1 LHRGARQSG
10 FLGGLLD
17 ALVACTVMD
26 QQTDGE
32 TTGQTTGQTTG
43 AGDGDEQGP
52 REERWARS
60 FGTVAAAYERG
71 RPGYPSDGVRWLVGR
86 DAASVLEV
94 GAGTGKLT
102 AELIAQGHDVL
113 ATEPDENM
121 LAVLRE
127 SLPVARTALATAEEL
142 PAGDRSID
150 VVVAAQAF
158 HWFDHDVALPE
169 IARVLKPGGVLAMV
183 WNLRDDKIPW
193 VRRLGDLIGTQE
205 QLTDPSEVI
214 AASGLFEPVESQR
227 FKHWQDINRDSV
239 VDLVLSRSNVSTLPD
254 DERAAKLAEVAAF
267 YDDFGRG
274 YDGMQLPYVTHCFRA
289 RVIDRLGGR
298 AGPAVDAEDEQ
309 AGPPGDGSDSD
320 MLLIDFR

>member
-1 LHRGARQSG
+1 
-10 FLGGLLD
+10 
-17 ALVACTVMD
+17 ME

-32 TTGQTTGQTTG
+32 TTGETTG
-43 AGDGDEQGP
+43 AGGHEQVP
-52 REERWARS
+52 REELWARS
-60 FGTVAAAYERG
+60 FGAVAAAYERG
-71 RPGYPSDGVRWLVGR
+71 RPGYPADAVRWLVGR

-102 AELIAQGHDVL
+102 AELVAQGHDVL

-121 LAVLRE
+121 LALLRE
-127 SLPVARTALATAEEL
+127 RLPSTRAALATAEEL

-158 HWFDHDVALPE
+158 HWFDHDKALPE
-169 IARVLKPGGVLAMV
+169 IARVLKPGGVLALA
-183 WNLRDDKIPW
+183 WNFRDDKIPW

-205 QLTDPSEVI
+205 QLSDPADVI
-214 AASGLFEPVESQR
+214 AASRLFEPTESER

-239 VDLVLSRSNVSTLPD
+239 VDLVLSRSNISTLPD
-254 DERAAKLAEVAAF
+254 DEREAKLAEVVAF

-289 RVIDRLGGR
+289 RAIDPLGGR
-298 AGPAVDAEDEQ
+298 SGPGLDDDERS
-309 AGPPGDGSDSD
+309 GPPGDGSDSD

>member
-1 LHRGARQSG
+1 
-10 FLGGLLD
+10 
-17 ALVACTVMD
+17 MD
-26 QQTDGE
+26 QQADGE
-32 TTGQTTGQTTG
+32 TTGENAGETTGDTH
-43 AGDGDEQGP
+43 DEQVP
-52 REERWARS
+52 REQRWARS
-60 FGTVAAAYERG
+60 FGAVAAAYERG
-71 RPGYPSDGVRWLVGR
+71 RPTYPTEGVRWLVGR

-113 ATEPDENM
+113 ATEPDDDM
-121 LAVLRE
+121 LTVLRE
-127 SLPVARTALATAEEL
+127 SLPAARTALATAEEL
-142 PAGDRSID
+142 PAGDRSVD

-169 IARVLKPGGVLAMV
+169 IARVLKPGGVLALV
-183 WNLRDDKIPW
+183 WNFRDDKIPW

-205 QLTDPSEVI
+205 QLSDPGEVLTR
-214 AASGLFEPVESQR
+214 SGLFEPVESKT

-239 VDLVLSRSNVSTLPD
+239 VDLVASRSNVSTMPD
-254 DERAAKLAEVAAF
+254 EEREATIAAVLAL

-289 RVIDRLGGR
+289 RVIDRLSGR
-298 AGPAVDAEDEQ
+298 AGPGIDDDEQ
-309 AGPPGDGSDSD
+309 SGPPGDGSDSD